1 MTVSEFL
8 KAYMTNSLGKKT
20 TEGNWKVI
28 NWGHMDTLQYW
39 PSDKKG
45 KYENVAY
52 RLPSGEVLLNANRLK
67 YVGRIFA
74 WGRECQ
80 YSTGN
85 NQTKIQRYLEQLGAI
100 SLPFTLFDETGLD
113 VRDFEWIQKPVGE
126 TIIVKEEKHYQQFVG
141 VPRHFPGACVF
152 KIGEKY
158 HLFDVDRKELE
169 ENKIFNAFI
178 VEVPEPVSNVT
189 EAYEALMP
197 REVSDAIDSGIDVK
211 RQGEFFFVKVG
222 DECPL
227 KMDVSPEDLQI
238 LRFPPSRYGFGIPYG
253 NGNAEF
259 VRNRGSGVPDYA
271 WTRDDRDPIGGEE
284 GTELNLTPLEEEFQ
298 KAAKFY
304 KEARKRYDET
314 VMRRGTLDTGVSSS
328 HSVERYVKDGDNTY
342 VNGTVKQSR
351 REHGDLTLH
360 GWYKAIPNRAVKSFT
375 IRGEID

>member
-8 KAYMTNSLGKKT
+8 KAYMNNTFGKKT

-45 KYENVAY
+45 KYENIAH
-52 RLPSGEVLLNANRLK
+52 RLPTGEVLLNANRLE
-67 YVGRIFA
+67 YVGRVFA
-74 WGRECQ
+74 WGRE
-80 YSTGN
+80 SRWATGN

-113 VRDFEWIQKPVGE
+113 VRDFEWVQKPVAE
-126 TIIVKEEKHYQQFVG
+126 TVFVKAEKGYQQFVD
-141 VPRHFPGACVF
+141 VPRHFSGACVF
-152 KIGEKY
+152 KVGDKY

-178 VEVPEPVSNVT
+178 VELPEPVSSVI

-197 REVSDAIDSGIDVK
+197 REVNDAIDFGIDVK
-211 RQGEFFFVKVG
+211 RQGEFFFVKVS

-227 KMDVSPEDLQI
+227 KKDVSPEDLQI

-253 NGNAEF
+253 NSKSM
-259 VRNRGSGVPDYA
+259 RDRGARVPDYE
-271 WTRDDRDPIGGEE
+271 WTKDDRDPIEE
-284 GTELNLTPLEEEFQ
+284 NEGLEPNLTPLEEEFQ
-298 KAAKFY
+298 KAAKAY

-314 VMRRGTLDTGVSSS
+314 VPRGGTLDTGISSS

-351 REHGDLTLH
+351 REHGDLILH
-360 GWYKAIPNRAVKSFT
+360 GWYKAIPNRAVQSFT